1 MKVHDF
7 EIVRGDTG
15 AFRIKIDTAFPLPSD
30 GLGFLAGGKTS
41 TGIIDFDTSYSDG
54 ELLVSIHR
62 DDTVSLVDSEIQ
74 YQVKVFYGD
83 VMQTLAQGK
92 VTITDN
98 ILDVESIPSGSELV
112 PVHIGSVS
120 LDQNLIFFAK
130 DGHDEYLIQEVAN
143 VKTSVATLVQK
154 VALLE
159 LPSTDTSL
167 ADKLAE
173 LTADL
178 QAAND
183 ELDALAQSTAL
194 TDASL
199 LNEINTAKAS
209 ITEQREAL
217 NQLTLTQTQH
227 QQTTNQ
233 T

>member
-74 YQVKVFYGD
+74 YQVEVFYGD

-98 ILDVESIPSGSELV
+98 ILDTESIPSGSELI

-120 LDQNLIFFAK
+120 LDQNLIFFTK
-130 DGHDEYLIQEVAN
+130 NGYDEYLIQEVAN

-167 ADKLAE
+167 AVL
-173 LTADL
+173 
-178 QAAND
+178 
-183 ELDALAQSTAL
+183 S
-194 TDASL
+194 
-199 LNEINTAKAS
+199 
-209 ITEQREAL
+209 
-217 NQLTLTQTQH
+217 
-227 QQTTNQ
+227 
-233 T
+233 